1 MFQLLETNIFILAD
15 WERDSWKRAYFSVN
29 TKKALVTYTCSRK
42 EARNKTY
49 PINLGAVSDC
59 FIKMPSKTKSFT
71 PSEVPSERRA
81 SFSGKRE
88 STSPLVEAD
97 SKGYESSTN
106 VEVETVEYQMRLIDG
121 QGKEVALLKSMQ
133 L

>member
-1 MFQLLETNIFILAD
+1 METNIFILAD
-15 WERDSWKRAYFSVN
+15 WEKDSWKRVYFSVN

-59 FIKMPSKTKSFT
+59 FIKMPSKTKAFT
-71 PSEVPSERRA
+71 PSEVPSERRG
-81 SFSGKRE
+81 SFSGTRE
-88 STSPLVEAD
+88 PASPLVKTD
-97 SKGYESSTN
+97 SKGYESST
-106 VEVETVEYQMRLIDG
+106 EVETQEYQMRLTDG